1 MQWEK
6 SPPPVLGRSRPYQ
19 GVRVRDPVKELL
31 RRKRGLE
38 SHSTKSA
45 PPAVDV
51 VPHNNQSSSQSP
63 FAQGNFGFEATSG
76 SSGVP
81 LATVSDG
88 GLQCAGWKA
97 PPTATTASFQPAVP
111 PWSSSDYNQPDPS
124 AQTLAYPATP
134 ALTADVYM
142 QTLCPSYTM
151 LTYTHTPL
159 LTNIGTIPVA
169 SSPAS
174 LPQMDLQDSGL
185 TYLPWAQPLTTIS
198 TMPTS
203 GVQFSPGSAPLPGSP
218 LVHMPLSMS
227 LTTMI
232 PQLEAQGLEPQPQIL
247 ELPQPA
253 DHQLNPEPRAQTLD
267 EDQEV
272 EPEPPNPLEKLLEDP
287 KEEHEEEG
295 KDTYSSSLFIPTV

>member
-1 MQWEK
+1 MFLHVLLFL
-6 SPPPVLGRSRPYQ
+6 SAPLAPPPVLGRSRPYQ

-45 PPAVDV
+45 PPAV
-51 VPHNNQSSSQSP
+51 
-63 FAQGNFGFEATSG
+63 ATSG

-232 PQLEAQGLEPQPQIL
+232 PQLEAQ
-247 ELPQPA
+247 
-253 DHQLNPEPRAQTLD
+253 AQTLD